1 MSTNSEAEVELL
13 ARLEELLWAKRTLLK
28 SIDINMAK
36 LASGLP
42 AEENEDD

>member
-1 MSTNSEAEVELL
+1 MSATEEQEDLLVQLTELIETKRLLL
-13 ARLEELLWAKRTLLK
+13 A

-42 AEENEDD
+42 AEESTNE

>member
-1 MSTNSEAEVELL
+1 MSTNSDEEAELL
-13 ARLEELLWAKRTLLK
+13 ARLEELLAAKRTLLK

-42 AEENEDD
+42 AEANDDG